1 METAFILTVVGL
13 TSTVALALARRQS
26 HRGLRSA
33 AGKALEAVGLVGLF
47 FLANLA
53 AGFALTLVLRATTGS
68 FVSLY
73 VNDDVSLLV
82 LSVLQALVW
91 QSWREPED
99 PAQPRG

>member
-1 METAFILTVVGL
+1 METAFILVVVAL
-13 TSTVALALARRQS
+13 TSALALAMARRQP
-26 HRGLRSA
+26 HRRLAAA
-33 AGKALEAVGLVGLF
+33 AGRALEAVGFIALF
-47 FLANLA
+47 LLSNVAV
-53 AGFALTLVLRATTGS
+53 GFALALALRATTGS